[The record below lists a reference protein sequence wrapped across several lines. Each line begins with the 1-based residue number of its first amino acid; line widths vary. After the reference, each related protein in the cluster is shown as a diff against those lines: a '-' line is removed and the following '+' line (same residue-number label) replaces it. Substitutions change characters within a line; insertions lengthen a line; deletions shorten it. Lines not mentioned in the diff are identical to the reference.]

1 MLTPVVSPAAPAL
14 FAKRYPIPAV
24 VAGHLLLLAALAST
38 LYCFGIIRYL
48 PTNDN
53 ISRWDVYWY
62 NLIREQGY
70 LYSATSMSSAAF
82 FPLFPYLWRLTGLDA
97 FHMGLLNFGLFIAAF
112 TWLAQQLRLPARW
125 ALLLLSTPP
134 LLFMVI
140 PYTEALFWVC
150 HAAAARPAPRPPE
163 LVDAGPA
170 GLRAHP
176 LGQHHVYASAALYHA
191 ALGRPAGAG
200 APGPA
205 LGRGGPARY
214 CCIGGVGGLHPVE
227 AGGRAVRIYQSA
239 AVLGAR
245 AAVAAA
251 SVCHAL
257 RHQYALARCAGALGG
272 RRLDCGVPVAGRAVA
287 ASWKAPAARRAPGR
301 DVCPRL
307 LRQHHLVY
315 PLVPGGSIWNFSR
328 YLLATPFL
336 VVLVGHL
343 GTQPAWPRRY
353 YFYLLLATLGLWQV
367 FGAYTLEFDNFTR
380 GQALWYFGLLTG
392 YLFAYLLLR
401 ELRWQREV
409 IMVLYVFNLVMQLHL
424 LECFLQD
431 YVVQ

>member
-1 MLTPVVSPAAPAL
+1 M
-14 FAKRYPIPAV
+14 
-24 VAGHLLLLAALAST
+24 
-38 LYCFGIIRYL
+38 YCFGIIRYL

-53 ISRWDVYWY
+53 VTRWDVYWY

-70 LYSATSMSSAAF
+70 SYSATSMSSAAF

-140 PYTEALFWVC
+140 PYTEALFFGFATLLLLGLHRGRLSWWMLGLLGC
-150 HAAAARPAPRPPE
+150 GLTRSASTMFTPALLFTTLLWAAQPGQARRA
-163 LVDAGPA
+163 LVWGGA
-170 GLRAHP
+170 GLLA
-176 LGQHHVYASAALYHA
+176 
-191 ALGRPAGAG
+191 
-200 APGPA
+200 
-205 LGRGGPARY
+205 
-214 CCIGGVGGLHPVE
+214 I
-227 AGGRAVRIYQSA
+227 
-239 AVLGAR
+239 
-245 AAVAAA
+245 AA
-251 SVCHAL
+251 SVGSVAFIQWRQMGEPFAFIKAQQFWGHVLQWPQLPFATPSGINML
-257 RHQYALARCAGALGG
+257 WLDALALWVGGASIAACLWLAGRWLLRGKRPLPAVPPAVTFALGYCVSIT
-272 RRLDCGVPVAGRAVA
+272 LFI
-287 ASWKAPAARRAPGR
+287 
-301 DVCPRL
+301 L
-307 LRQHHLVY
+307 LYQ
-315 PLVPGGSIWNFSR
+315 GGSIWNFSR

-343 GTQPAWPRRY
+343 GQQPAWPRRTY
-353 YFYLLLATLGLWQV
+353 GYLLLATLGLWQV

-409 IMVLYVFNLVMQLHL
+409 IMLLYVFNLVMQLHL